1 MRKNRSANSDC
12 AKATEQIQYLS
23 PNVSSTNICVPFSIN
38 SSDLKQG
45 DFSIAL
51 GGSSNSGIALPHTA
65 SLNTDATIQ
74 QSHSQQS
81 LAQSLDRKTSEENQ
95 KPPAKRVSE
104 IELARQKY
112 IRFLQ
117 KERGLS
123 LNTSNAY
130 NNDISAFIAWLD
142 SSKVEVN
149 RNSLTKY
156 LQYLKAEGMQAS
168 TLARKLATLRGWF
181 DWQKSNQLISS
192 DPSDGIMNPKLA
204 RRLPQVLSNN
214 EVTNMIGAASTPREK
229 VIVELLY
236 GAGLRV
242 SELITLSLN
251 DVNLSHG
258 YVRCLGKGSKERIV
272 PIGRAAIGAIKE
284 YLDSDERLNPKDA
297 PPSTK
302 KKRGRPK
309 KTVKDI
315 ATTSG
320 GKRKKLEYSVPLL
333 ADRQGKN
340 LNRLVV
346 WQTVKRLAQTA
357 KIKKEM
363 SPHTLRHSFAT
374 HLLENGAD
382 LRVVQ
387 ELLGHSSV
395 VTTQLYTHISRK
407 HLKKAYMSAQLKLDD
422 LAFAREVEKQASLG
436 D

>member
-1 MRKNRSANSDC
+1 M
-12 AKATEQIQYLS
+12 
-23 PNVSSTNICVPFSIN
+23 PFSVG
-38 SSDLKQG
+38 SSELKQG
-45 DFSIAL
+45 DFSIAI
-51 GGSSNSGIALPHTA
+51 GGTSNNEIASPALALASNVNLQTESKSEDRSSPEKCA
-65 SLNTDATIQ
+65 SKK
-74 QSHSQQS
+74 SQ
-81 LAQSLDRKTSEENQ
+81 L
-95 KPPAKRVSE
+95 SE
-104 IELARQKY
+104 IEIAKQKY
-112 IRFLQ
+112 LRYLQ

-123 LNTSNAY
+123 PNTSNAY
-130 NNDISAFIAWLD
+130 NNDIVAFIAWLNK
-142 SSKVEVN
+142 SKLEAN

-156 LQYLKAEGMQAS
+156 LQYLKTEGMQAS

-181 DWQKSNQLISS
+181 DWQKSNQLIAS

-204 RRLPQVLSNN
+204 RRLPQVLNNN
-214 EVTNMIGAASTPREK
+214 EVNNMIAAASTPREK

-251 DVNLSHG
+251 DVNISHG
-258 YVRCLGKGSKERIV
+258 YVRCLGKGNKERIV
-272 PIGRAAIGAIKE
+272 PIGRAAIAAIQD
-284 YLDSDERLNPKDA
+284 YLASDERLNPKPEAEDK
-297 PPSTK
+297 K

-309 KTVKDI
+309 KTVQ
-315 ATTSG
+315 AVVTTSG
-320 GKRKKLEYSVPLL
+320 GRRKNAEYSAPLL
-333 ADRQGKN
+333 ADRKGKN

-346 WQTVKRLAQTA
+346 WQTVKRLAQAA

-395 VTTQLYTHISRK
+395 VTTQLYTHVSRK

-422 LAFAREVEKQASLG
+422 LAFAREVEKQANSG
-436 D
+436 EIDK